1 MKDLNK
7 PPTAAMRAVTLLAIL
22 SSAASFHSAVRPAPR
37 VAAAAVHGFSSPA
50 RPFLA
55 AVQRP
60 PRISRLTA
68 AAEFAQEVPQ
78 EEPVGR
84 LAKMRAAM
92 PPTEELKKSMSRNDA
107 TLPILPFACGTE

>member
-1 MKDLNK
+1 
-7 PPTAAMRAVTLLAIL
+7 MRAVTLLAIL

-55 AVQRP
+55 AVP

>member
-1 MKDLNK
+1 
-7 PPTAAMRAVTLLAIL
+7 MRAVTLLAIL

-55 AVQRP
+55 AVQ
-60 PRISRLTA
+60 RISRLTA